1 MSQYA
6 VKSAEAV
13 GPGVGTGVGPS
24 STGVGSGVGAEVG
37 CAGVGSGVGCAGVG
51 SGVGPKMQAYSAK
64 NANLQPLM
72 VTLPQFP
79 LPCMFFKYAV
89 PLLHTDVLTVT

>member
-1 MSQYA
+1 
-6 VKSAEAV
+6 
-13 GPGVGTGVGPS
+13 
-24 STGVGSGVGAEVG
+24 
-37 CAGVGSGVGCAGVG
+37 
-51 SGVGPKMQAYSAK
+51 MQAYSAK

-79 LPCMFFKYAV
+79 LPCMFFKDAA